1 MASSVAS
8 GSLTPPGPKNLIP
21 LSAAGLWLAEMT
33 TPKDAFSAPVR
44 KATPG
49 VGMTPSLSTS
59 TPALASPATTAA
71 SRNSPEARGSR
82 PTTATGRA
90 PCPASPSTAAAATL
104 RFRARLAVS
113 S

>member
-44 KATPG
+44 
-49 VGMTPSLSTS
+49 
-59 TPALASPATTAA
+59 
-71 SRNSPEARGSR
+71 
-82 PTTATGRA
+82 
-90 PCPASPSTAAAATL
+90 
-104 RFRARLAVS
+104 
-113 S
+113 